1 MPDPET
7 SLETQLSEARRDL
20 AAHEEEVQ
28 RLRGLLVRRDAELG
42 EAKGKLA
49 ELEAHVHRLLG
60 AARRL
65 SSLLRGI
72 LALPVRILRRLA
84 ARRPSRG

>member
-7 SLETQLSEARRDL
+7 SLETQLSEARGEL
-20 AAHEEEVQ
+20 AAHEREVQ

-42 EAKGKLA
+42 EAKGKLT
-49 ELEAHVHRLLG
+49 ELETHVRRLTG

-65 SSLLRGI
+65 AALLRGI
-72 LALPVRILRRLA
+72 LRLPAAVLRRLG

>member
-20 AAHEEEVQ
+20 AAHEQEVE
-28 RLRGLLVRRDAELG
+28 RLRGLLVLRDAELG

-49 ELEAHVHRLLG
+49 ELETQVRRLMG

-65 SSLLRGI
+65 SLLLRGI
-72 LALPVRILRRLA
+72 VRLPARVLRRLA
-84 ARRPSRG
+84 ARR